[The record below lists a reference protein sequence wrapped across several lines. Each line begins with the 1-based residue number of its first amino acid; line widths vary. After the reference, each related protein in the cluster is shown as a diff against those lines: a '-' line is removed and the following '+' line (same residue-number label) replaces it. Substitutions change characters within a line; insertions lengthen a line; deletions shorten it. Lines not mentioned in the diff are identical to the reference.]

1 MTKPLRIAVEGNIGV
16 GKSTLLPRL
25 QASMP
30 GRWEVLSERVDED
43 PTFQRLLSEFYADPN
58 KQIELQSWITQRRLV
73 EFRKLQS
80 NPTHYIFERS
90 FLGELVFCHA
100 NLLQHERPDGRFISF
115 FFDVVGALKECRYDA
130 IVYLRADP
138 DTCYER
144 IKYRARGAE
153 NSISYEY
160 IRHLHNCYE
169 THLPEAARVHGIPLV
184 TVDWQNFGGAEG
196 VAEQLQLSLDY
207 YNIKMAG

>member
-1 MTKPLRIAVEGNIGV
+1 MSQPLRIAVEGNIGV

-25 QASMP
+25 QAAMP
-30 GRWEVLSERVDED
+30 GKWDVLSERVDED
-43 PTFQRLLSEFYADPN
+43 PTFQRLLAEFYADAN
-58 KQIELQSWITQRRLV
+58 KQIELQSWITQRRLQ
-73 EFRKLQS
+73 EFRKLAG

-100 NLLQHERPDGRFISF
+100 NLLQHERPQGPFINF
-115 FFDVVGALKECRYDA
+115 FFDVISALRECRYDA
-130 IVYLRADP
+130 IVYLKAAP

-153 NSISYEY
+153 NAISYEY

-184 TVDWQNFGGAEG
+184 TIDWDQFGSAEE
-196 VAEQLQLSLDY
+196 VASQLQLSLDY
-207 YNIKMAG
+207 YNIKMAS